1 MPTFSSPIGAR
12 RSTLIPTSVN
22 DRALVLGGGGVAGI
36 AWMTGLLFGLSEG
49 DIDLRN
55 AELILGTSA
64 GSVVGA
70 QAGCSVSLEE
80 LYRRQVDPALQT
92 REITPDP
99 RLLEQRLKAFPPVAI
114 PCDRAELT
122 RKVGQWA
129 LRAPTV
135 SEAER
140 RSVVANRLP
149 AHAWPDRLLRITA
162 VDTETGEIRIFD
174 RQSGIS
180 LVEAVAASC
189 AVPGVWPPVTIDGRR
204 YMDGGVRS
212 LDNADLAQGYGRIVI
227 LSPNGLRADEIVA
240 FPLREQ
246 LDILENAG
254 AKTYV
259 IEPDDS
265 SRTAIGIN
273 PLLPETRKPAAEAG
287 RAQGKSIAED
297 LGHFWA

>member
-1 MPTFSSPIGAR
+1 M
-12 RSTLIPTSVN
+12 N
-22 DRALVLGGGGVAGI
+22 HRALVLGGGGVAGI
-36 AWMTGLLFGLSEG
+36 AWLTGLLFGLSEQSV
-49 DIDLRN
+49 DLRN

-64 GSVVGA
+64 GSAVAA
-70 QAGCSVSLEE
+70 QLGCPLSLEE

-99 RLLEQRLKAFPPVAI
+99 RLLAQLLEAFPTVAT
-114 PCDRAELT
+114 PCDRAELI

-140 RSVVANRLP
+140 RSVVAARLP
-149 AHAWPDRLLRITA
+149 VHVWPERLLHITA
-162 VDTETGEIRIFD
+162 VDTESGETRIFD
-174 RQSGIS
+174 RLSGTD
-180 LVEAVAASC
+180 LVDAVAASC

-212 LDNADLAQGYGRIVI
+212 SDNADLARGYGRIVV

-240 FPLREQ
+240 FPLQEQ
-246 LDILENAG
+246 MDILENSG
-254 AKTYV
+254 AQTFL
-259 IEPDDS
+259 IEPDDL
-265 SRTAIGIN
+265 SRRAIGIN

-287 RAQGKSIAED
+287 RAQSQTIAKR
-297 LGHFWA
+297 LGNFWG

>member
-1 MPTFSSPIGAR
+1 MPTFSSLIGAR
-12 RSTLIPTSVN
+12 RSSLITTSVN

-36 AWMTGLLFGLSEG
+36 AWMTGLLFGLSEEG
-49 DIDLRN
+49 IDLRN

-64 GSVVGA
+64 GSAVAAQVGWPI
-70 QAGCSVSLEE
+70 SLEE
-80 LYRRQVDPALQT
+80 LYRHQVDPALQT

-99 RLLEQRLKAFPPVAI
+99 RLLEERLKAFPTVAT

-122 RKVGQWA
+122 RKLGQWA

-135 SEAER
+135 TEAER
-140 RSVVANRLP
+140 RSVVATRLP
-149 AHAWPDRLLRITA
+149 AHAWPDRSLRITA
-162 VDTETGEIRIFD
+162 IDAETGEIRIFD
-174 RQSGIS
+174 RHSGTH
-180 LVEAVAASC
+180 LVDAVAASC

-227 LSPNGLRADEIVA
+227 LSPNGLKADEVVA
-240 FPLREQ
+240 FPLQEQ
-246 LDILENAG
+246 LDILKNTG

-259 IEPDDS
+259 VEPDYS
-265 SRTAIGIN
+265 SRTAIGFN

-287 RAQGKSIAED
+287 RAQGKTIAEE